1 MAQLKDLIVNGA
13 SRLIGDAF
21 TNKITIE
28 TLADSAGSIGGNGQV
43 LKSNGTNITWANLG
57 AAASYNITNNGS
69 PTKITT
75 STNLVTERSVY
86 NGLPTINNSH
96 VYTANT
102 TIYAPTN
109 VGTSGQFLRSDG
121 DGEPNWETVTA
132 STIGAAA
139 SGHTHGL
146 SIAADSGTA
155 SITLA
160 ANTKYKLTAGGQT
173 YVFQTPPDNNTTS
186 FTITANATDG
196 IWDVTGTNG
205 TNAVTYAV
213 GPYSSQQSK
222 ASFDTS
228 TTNPTRSDRLNYNGY
243 LYATKL
249 YSGGSEVLTSH
260 QSLSG
265 YIPKST
271 LSGAY
276 DIMYSSAANTPTRLA
291 ANTTATKKFLRMTG
305 TGSAGAA
312 PAWDTVSK
320 SDVGL
325 GNVDNTADANKTV
338 KYANML
344 TGFASRSDSFSW
356 GNQTGTAITVMNDS
370 SGGSLGFRKDNP
382 ASGQM
387 SMVIDGTVY
396 IKEGAKNVG
405 DAIVSITRN
414 GTTFTYTT
422 LWGTTGT
429 FSQQDSNT
437 WTQLST
443 SSAGY
448 VGTKL
453 PGNTTTFLRGDGTW
467 NAPSYPVTKVAGKTG
482 NVSLGTLKI
491 GNVSYDGS
499 ASATVGIADL
509 GLSTAITFLGVTS
522 TDVSTTANSSTS
534 TVAIVGG
541 SNVTAANGNV
551 VIVQSSGEE
560 YVYVS
565 SGSPKWQHLGLATS
579 YALANHVHGNI
590 ANNGIIS
597 ASATIASNDRL
608 LIRDNSDTGK
618 ITTSSIV
625 FDGST
630 KTKALTQAGTWE
642 TFNNYSHPTGSGN
655 NHVPAGGSS
664 GQFLAWSTTG
674 TAKWVNNPN
683 VNPTVTTTG
692 SGNAV
697 TAVSI
702 SGSAITVTKGATYNN
717 YSHPSGDGNLHVP
730 ATGTSNNGKFLQAGS
745 QAGSLSWAAAV
756 TKVTAGTGLNT
767 SADQADSATKGS
779 ITTTGTLYLTKSGV
793 TAGSYGPSA
802 NVNGT
807 NGTTMSV
814 PYITVDAYGR
824 VTSISNKTYTSV
836 NTEGSDTK
844 VTQNAAITTAGAYPV
859 ILAYSTATAAVTNA
873 VNKAAAFTYNP
884 STQKLHAP
892 IIEVTTA
899 SYGETLPSSGTA
911 GQLFF
916 QTSTGSMYE
925 LPTGGAANAVLVK
938 NSASDRDVKWSTSVA
953 TATNASNATNA
964 YTSASTAKAYIVGTT
979 VNSAS
984 FKALVHN
991 ASVYTQNAVLFG
1003 AAWNDYAEFRK
1014 DNQEEEQ
1021 EPGRCVSECGDGSLA
1036 LTTKR
1041 LQRGCE
1047 IISDT
1052 FGFAIG
1058 QDEKNGYNTP
1068 VAISGRVLAYIYE
1081 GKEAAKSHIGW
1092 PVCSGPDGTVSIMT
1106 EEEEEKYPSRIIGI
1120 ISEIPDY
1127 EYWGAKSVAV
1137 KERVWI
1143 RVK

>member
-1 MAQLKDLIVNGA
+1 MA
-13 SRLIGDAF
+13 
-21 TNKITIE
+21 T
-28 TLADSAGSIGGNGQV
+28 
-43 LKSNGTNITWANLG
+43 
-57 AAASYNITNNGS
+57 
-69 PTKITT
+69 
-75 STNLVTERSVY
+75 
-86 NGLPTINNSH
+86 
-96 VYTANT
+96 
-102 TIYAPTN
+102 
-109 VGTSGQFLRSDG
+109 
-121 DGEPNWETVTA
+121 
-132 STIGAAA
+132 
-139 SGHTHGL
+139 
-146 SIAADSGTA
+146 DSGTA

-213 GPYSSQQSK
+213 APYSSQQSK

-271 LSGAY
+271 LSGVY
-276 DIMYSSAANTPTRLA
+276 DIMYSSAASTPARLA

-325 GNVDNTADANKTV
+325 GNVVNLDQSK
-338 KYANML
+338 
-344 TGFASRSDSFSW
+344 
-356 GNQTGTAITVMNDS
+356 AI
-370 SGGSLGFRKDNP
+370 K
-382 ASGQM
+382 
-387 SMVIDGTVY
+387 
-396 IKEGAKNVG
+396 
-405 DAIVSITRN
+405 SITRS
-414 GTTFTYTT
+414 GTTFTYTA
-422 LWGTTGT
+422 LDGTTGT
-429 FSQQDSNT
+429 FSQQDNNTWTAMTGATSSANGTVGYVNAVPPKDGYNTKYLRADGTWTVPPNTNT

-730 ATGTSNNGKFLQAGS
+730 ATGTSNNGKFLKAGS
-745 QAGSLSWAAAV
+745 IAGSLSWGTAV
-756 TKVTAGTGLNT
+756 TQVTAGTGLNT

-836 NTEGSDTK
+836 NTDTNSDTK

-1092 PVCSGPDGTVSIMT
+1092 PVCSGPGGTVSIMT
-1106 EEEEEKYPSRIIGI
+1106 EEEEEKHPSRIIGI